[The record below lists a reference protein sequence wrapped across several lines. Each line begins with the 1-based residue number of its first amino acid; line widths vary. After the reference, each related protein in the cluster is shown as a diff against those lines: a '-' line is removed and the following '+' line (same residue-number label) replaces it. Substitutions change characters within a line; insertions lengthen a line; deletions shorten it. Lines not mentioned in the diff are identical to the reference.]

1 MQRGGGKLSLEKGK
15 VFRIEI
21 ENKPKTLCYYT
32 GLYLRF
38 FSRCL

>member
-38 FSRCL
+38 SSRCL